1 MGMLQDEGPPMDHQ
15 IHQFFIAV
23 KHLQG
28 ILGANVKTRPY
39 VVVGSSS
46 FSIEVQNIPR
56 QTVPS
61 PYSKGIGLNKQ

>member
-1 MGMLQDEGPPMDHQ
+1 MGMLQDEGPPMDHH
-15 IHQFFIAV
+15 IQFFIAV

-61 PYSKGIGLNKQ
+61 PYSKGIVLNKQ